1 MVAGRQASRKGRQVP
16 LRPPGGRA
24 LSEFSAG
31 GGVGRYGRASCR
43 ELAVGAGRYSR
54 GPKFA
59 IAAVTYLPGQRDATQ
74 ASPALADADA

>member
-1 MVAGRQASRKGRQVP
+1 MVAGQVGTAQGYAGIAAP
-16 LRPPGGRA
+16 ARGRA

-43 ELAVGAGRYSR
+43 ELAAGVGTSRRSR

-59 IAAVTYLPGQRDATQ
+59 IAAVTYLPKQRDATHVMIT
-74 ASPALADADA
+74 